1 MSDYTYKLDMAGFL
15 WEIVSPIEL
24 DTRENCAPFLTD
36 RPGADVS
43 LRFRLERPPE
53 RGTLVHEHAPR
64 VWQEEDGTLRIE
76 RLPAAATRPCA
87 CIWTRGDEPLSV
99 EGCIYPDRVNCFLS
113 LDNLLDASELE
124 LLLTKLDVFS
134 LHSSLVRRSGGDAIL
149 FTAPSGTG
157 KSTQA
162 GLWEQFAGAEPLNG
176 DRSMVRRVDGVW
188 TAFGSPFA
196 GTSGIYRNEH
206 APIRALIVLRQAPE
220 NTIRRLPLAEAFRL
234 IYSESVLP
242 RWHHDAHQRVISL
255 VTEIVS
261 EVPVYLLA
269 CTPDE
274 RPVTLLRNTLEG
286 ETT

>member
-1 MSDYTYKLDMAGFL
+1 MSDYTYKLDMAGCL

-24 DTRENCAPFLTD
+24 ETRDNCEPFLTEQS
-36 RPGADVS
+36 GADVS
-43 LRFRLERPPE
+43 IRFRLEQPAE
-53 RGTLVHEHAPR
+53 RGTLVHEQSPR
-64 VWQEEDGTLRIE
+64 VWQEDGALRIE
-76 RLPAAATRPCA
+76 RLPAAAMKPCA
-87 CIWTRGDEPLSV
+87 SV
-99 EGCIYPDRVNCFLS
+99 WMREDDPFSVDGCIYPDRVSFIRA

-124 LLLTKLDVFS
+124 LLLTRLNIFS
-134 LHSSLVRRSGGDAIL
+134 LHSSLVRRPEGDAIL

-162 GLWEQFAGAEPLNG
+162 GLWEQYAGAETLNG
-176 DRSMVRRVDGVW
+176 DRSMIRRVDGVW

-220 NTIRRLPLAEAFRL
+220 NTIRRLSVAEAFRA

-242 RWHHDAHQRVISL
+242 RWHTETHQRVISL

-261 EVPVYLLA
+261 EVPAYLLA

-286 ETT
+286 EPK

>member
-24 DTRENCAPFLTD
+24 DARENCAPFLTD

-43 LRFRLERPPE
+43 LRFRLEQPPE
-53 RGTLVHEHAPR
+53 CGAVVHDRSPR
-64 VWQEEDGTLRIE
+64 VWQEDGALRIE
-76 RLPAAATRPCA
+76 RLPAAAVKPCA
-87 CIWTRGDEPLSV
+87 CVWMREDDPLSV
-99 EGCIYPDRVNCFLS
+99 TGCIYPDRTNLIRS

-124 LLLTKLDVFS
+124 LLLTKLGIFS
-134 LHSSLVRRSGGDAIL
+134 LHSSLVRRREGDAIL

-162 GLWEQFAGAEPLNG
+162 GLWEQFAGAETLNG
-176 DRSMVRRVDGVW
+176 DRSMIRRVDGVW

-242 RWHHDAHQRVISL
+242 RWHTDAHQRVISL

-274 RPVTLLRNTLEG
+274 RAVTLLKQTLEG
-286 ETT
+286 EPT

>member
-15 WEIVSPIEL
+15 WEIHSPLEV
-24 DTRENCAPFLTD
+24 DARDNCAPFLTD
-36 RPGADVS
+36 RPGADVTF
-43 LRFRLERPPE
+43 RFRLERPAD
-53 RGTLVHEHAPR
+53 RGTLVHEQSPR
-64 VWQEEDGTLRIE
+64 VWQEPGALRIE
-76 RLPAAATRPCA
+76 RLPAAALKACA
-87 CIWTRGDEPLSV
+87 CVWLREDDPLSV
-99 EGCIYPDRVNCFLS
+99 EGCIYPDRADAIAS

-124 LLLTKLDVFS
+124 LLMTRLGVFS
-134 LHSSLVRRSGGDAIL
+134 LHSSLVRRAEGDAIL

-162 GLWEQFAGAEPLNG
+162 GLWEQFAGAETLNG
-176 DRSMVRRVDGVW
+176 DRSMIRRVDGVW

-206 APIRALIVLRQAPE
+206 APIRALVVLRQAPE
-220 NTIRRLPLAEAFRL
+220 NTIRRLPLAEAFRA

-274 RPVTLLRNTLEG
+274 RAVTLLRNTLEG

>member
-15 WEIVSPIEL
+15 WEIHSPLEL
-24 DTRENCAPFLTD
+24 SARENCAPFLTD
-36 RPGADVS
+36 RPGADVT
-43 LRFRLERPPE
+43 LRFRLERPAD
-53 RGTLVHEHAPR
+53 RGTLVHEKSPR
-64 VWQEEDGTLRIE
+64 VWQEPGALRIE
-76 RLPAAATRPCA
+76 RLPAAATKACA
-87 CIWTRGDEPLSV
+87 CVWLREDDPLSV
-99 EGCIYPDRVNCFLS
+99 EGCIYPDRTGAIAS

-124 LLLTKLDVFS
+124 LLLTRLGVFG
-134 LHSSLVRRSGGDAIL
+134 LHSSLVRHREGDAIL

-162 GLWEQFAGAEPLNG
+162 GLWEQFAGAETLNG
-176 DRSMVRRVDGVW
+176 DRSMIRRVGGEW

-196 GTSGIYRNEH
+196 GTSGIYRNEY
-206 APIRALIVLRQAPE
+206 APVRALVVLRQAPE
-220 NTIRRLPLAEAFRL
+220 NTIRRLPLAEAFRA

-261 EVPVYLLA
+261 ELPVYLLA

-274 RPVTLLRNTLEG
+274 RAVTLLRNTLEG